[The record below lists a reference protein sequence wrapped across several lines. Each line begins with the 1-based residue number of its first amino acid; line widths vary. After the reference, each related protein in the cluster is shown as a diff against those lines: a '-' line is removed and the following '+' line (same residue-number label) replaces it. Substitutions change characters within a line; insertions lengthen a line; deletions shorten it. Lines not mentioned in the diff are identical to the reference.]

1 MSTTSEY
8 LYDETNIVNSDIKG
22 IKLSEEFINE
32 FNVTD
37 LDWKLL
43 ESSLHMNSNMTDYQ
57 CRHFVTDTQLTP
69 WRSVRQALLELET
82 RYHSYVEIKHSL
94 RKAEIQKK
102 MVDRDYEKEE
112 DDLAKE
118 LIACEASKLD
128 YDITIWRRKY
138 KQSQQEMDT
147 FLKIIKD
154 FIKDE
159 SEISFYTTSNED
171 EERKYWIAR
180 MGKQAAMDIIAY
192 GRIGA
197 GNMDSISL
205 MPEEDQV
212 KTLQIAVRYSH
223 MVQGGLE
230 NIQHKLQPEFQKF
243 LNNNGVV
250 AHKILP
256 EEYKTDGV

>member
-8 LYDETNIVNSDIKG
+8 LYDENNIVNSDVKG
-22 IKLSEEFINE
+22 IKLSQEFIDE
-32 FNVTD
+32 FNVSN

-94 RKAEIQKK
+94 RKSEIQKK
-102 MVDRDYEKEE
+102 MVERDYEKEE
-112 DDLAKE
+112 DELSKE

-128 YDITIWRRKY
+128 YDITIWKRKY
-138 KQSQQEMDT
+138 QQSQQEMDT

-154 FIKDE
+154 YIKDE
-159 SEISFYTTSNED
+159 KDISFFTESNED
-171 EERKYWIAR
+171 EERAYWIAR

-192 GRIGA
+192 GRIGS

-205 MPEEDQV
+205 MPDEDQV
-212 KTLQIAVRYSH
+212 KALQIAVRYSN
-223 MVQGGLE
+223 MVNTGLD
-230 NIQHKLQPEFQKF
+230 NVTRQLQPEFQKF

-256 EEYKTDGV
+256 EEYKPNAS